1 VTPEQDE
8 RIVVAFERLAFAVE
22 AMILQTR
29 AMADAHHVISEALDL
44 MAMTGEARMDAEHP
58 PKPEPREVEITHL
71 KTEEEII
78 REQLGGED
86 AGDNLG
92 DWFTITASGGGDRW
106 SAGPREKAYRQQP
119 SHGGAVEEQGGGA
132 PRTPGAGTGEVPG

>member
-1 VTPEQDE
+1 MTPDQDE
-8 RIVVAFERLAFAVE
+8 RLVTAFELLASGVQSIAASLESGTGSLVQMADALEFYAMTEEARFAVE
-22 AMILQTR
+22 
-29 AMADAHHVISEALDL
+29 
-44 MAMTGEARMDAEHP
+44 HP
-58 PKPEPREVEITHL
+58 LKPEPREVEITHL

-92 DWFTITASGGGDRW
+92 DWLTIPANGGGDRW

-119 SHGGAVEEQGGGA
+119 VEEQGGGA
-132 PRTPGAGTGEVPG
+132 PRTPGTGTGEVPG